1 MGDKKLIQE
10 MTARERL
17 FACLEGKQTDRVP
30 IWLLFPYHP
39 TYYYVDV
46 RTHPDYKPIF
56 EASKK
61 YAIMLN
67 RRNFGT
73 PSDVPK
79 LRKRKESIPLFTPE
93 VTYRS
98 EDAEENGLTIMRDYI
113 EYKGQSIFEEIQTS
127 ASGSKVKKPLHS
139 DEDLEFFCSLPI
151 ETDQKRLEAELEKR
165 LPEFLREKEDF
176 PEEYGA
182 MMLDLGEPIIPVY
195 HGANLE
201 EYAIWSITQADR
213 VKEFLERAMVRLRI
227 IYKWCL
233 ERDLADIYFLVGTE
247 LASPPL
253 VSRDTFLNWIV
264 PYDKELI
271 EMIHSYG
278 KKVIQHYHGQIK
290 EVLPDFA
297 DMGPDGL
304 HTIEAPPVGNC
315 TFTEAYDI
323 VKDNISL
330 IGNTQ
335 YDDFRSFTKEQ
346 MVREVTTILDEC
358 KGKRLILSPSAGPFL
373 EPLPKQMI
381 ENYITFMET
390 AWNYPWS

>member
-1 MGDKKLIQE
+1 

-17 FACLEGKQTDRVP
+17 FAVLEGKGTDHVP
-30 IWLLFPYHP
+30 VWLLFPYHP

-67 RRNFGT
+67 RRNMGI
-73 PSDVPK
+73 PSDAPR
-79 LRKRKESIPLFTPE
+79 LRKRKESLPLFTPE

-98 EDAEENGLTIMRDYI
+98 EDLEKDGVKISREYI
-113 EYKGQSIFEEIQTS
+113 QYDGKSVFEEIQTS
-127 ASGSKVKKPLHS
+127 PSGSKVKKPINS
-139 DEDLEFFCSLPI
+139 DEDLQFFCSLPV
-151 ETDQKRLEAELEKR
+151 ETDPQRLEAELEKR
-165 LPEFLREKEDF
+165 LPDYLREKEEF
-176 PEEYGA
+176 PEEYGS

-201 EYAIWSITQADR
+201 EYAIWSITQSDR
-213 VKEFLERAMVRLRI
+213 VVDFLDRAMQRLRI

-233 ERDLADIYFLVGTE
+233 EHDLADIYFLVGTE

-253 VSRDTFLNWIV
+253 VSRETFQKWIV

-290 EVLPDFA
+290 EVLPDFTEMA
-297 DMGPDGL
+297 PDGL

-315 TFTEAYDI
+315 TFSEAYQA
-323 VKDNISL
+323 VKDNITL
-330 IGNTQ
+330 IGNIQ
-335 YDDFRSFTKEQ
+335 YDDFRSLTKEE
-346 MVREVTTILDEC
+346 MVAAVTNVLDEC
-358 KGKRLILSPSAGPFL
+358 KGKRLILSPSAGPF
-373 EPLPKQMI
+373 I
-381 ENYITFMET
+381 EDFSQNMADNYIAFMET
-390 AWNYPWS
+390 AWKYPWWQ

>member
-1 MGDKKLIQE
+1 

-30 IWLLFPYHP
+30 IWLLFPCHP

-67 RRNFGT
+67 RRNFGI

-151 ETDQKRLEAELEKR
+151 ETDEKRLEAELEKR

-213 VKEFLERAMVRLRI
+213 VKEFLDRAMVRLRI

-323 VKDNISL
+323 VKDNITL

-358 KGKRLILSPSAGPFL
+358 KGKRLIVSFR
-373 EPLPKQMI
+373 QC
-381 ENYITFMET
+381 
-390 AWNYPWS
+390 

>member
-1 MGDKKLIQE
+1 MAK
-10 MTARERL
+10 MTAKERL
-17 FACLEGKQTDRVP
+17 FAALAGQPTDRVP
-30 IWLLFPYHP
+30 IWLLFPYHS

-56 EASKK
+56 EASKE

-67 RRNFGT
+67 RRNLGT

-98 EDAEENGLTIMRDYI
+98 EDIQDGGMTISREYI
-113 EYKGQSIFEEIQTS
+113 EYRDQSVFEEIRTGP
-127 ASGSKVKKPLHS
+127 SGSQVKKPIAS
-139 DEDLEFFCSLPI
+139 EADLEFFCSLPI
-151 ETDQKRLEAELEKR
+151 ETDATRLEAELEKR

-176 PEEYGA
+176 PDEYGS
-182 MMLDLGEPIIPVY
+182 MMLDLGEPIIPIY

-201 EYAIWSITQADR
+201 EYAIWSVAQADC
-213 VKEFLERAMVRLRI
+213 VKDFLERNMQRLRI

-233 ERDLADIYFLVGTE
+233 ERDLADVYFLVGTE

-253 VSRDTFLNWIV
+253 VSRSTFQQWIV

-271 EMIHSYG
+271 TMIHSYG

-297 DMGPDGL
+297 GMAPDGI

-315 TFTEAYDI
+315 TFTEAYN
-323 VKDNISL
+323 VVQDNITL
-330 IGNTQ
+330 IGNIQ
-335 YDDFRSFTKEQ
+335 YDDFRNFTKEQ
-346 MVREVTTILDEC
+346 MVAAVTEVLNEC
-358 KGKRLILSPSAGPFL
+358 KGRRFILSPSAGPFL
-373 EPLPKQMI
+373 EPLPKQMS
-381 ENYITFMET
+381 ENYLTFMKT
-390 AWNYPWS
+390 AWDYPWS